1 MLSELERDVAGD
13 GAIAVAFV
21 VVVVLSWRA
30 RELEKVPLL
39 PAFQGYNQFKILE
52 TR

>member
-21 VVVVLSWRA
+21 VVVVLSWR
-30 RELEKVPLL
+30 ELEKVPLL
-39 PAFQGYNQFKILE
+39 PAFRGYNQFKILE